1 MAVDG
6 SMLNEYIGKKIKI
19 ILVNEQGTLK
29 GILTKDGK
37 KFFLKNAQESTKLT
51 ISKISAIKEEV
62 QE

>member
-6 SMLNEYIGKKIKI
+6 SMLNEYIGKKIKV

-37 KFFLKNAQESTKLT
+37 KFFLENSQENTKIT
-51 ISKISAIKEEV
+51 ISKIAAIKEEG
-62 QE
+62 

>member
-6 SMLNEYIGKKIKI
+6 FMLNKYVGKKIKV

-37 KFFLKNAQESTKLT
+37 KFILKNPQENTKLT
-51 ISKISAIKEEV
+51 ISKISAIKEEA
-62 QE
+62 